1 MEVENIWLYL
11 LAFEASANYTSERW
25 ELKILY
31 TCGTRVVL
39 YVVQKL
45 LTCAE
50 GFPRKIQTKGI
61 CPQLGSV
68 RN

>member
-31 TCGTRVVL
+31 TCGTKAVL

-45 LTCAE
+45 LLTCAE
-50 GFPRKIQTKGI
+50 GFPQKTQT
-61 CPQLGSV
+61 SEFV